1 MIRRT
6 QKLFILILTFV
17 MFANLA
23 LAQEPVKQNK
33 KQALAAALNPVVGS
47 GTPGQIAKW
56 TGVSGTSTF
65 SVGDSNII
73 EDKFGKIGVDT
84 HTPTSLL
91 TVQGMIET
99 TLGGY
104 KFPDGTVQT
113 TSAAAALLMVAHDA
127 TLQGNGTTA
136 SPLGAAVP
144 LNLSGSSA
152 PPILNA
158 VNSNGDGL
166 RGASTDNAGVRGD
179 SGTSVGVRGD
189 SVSGI
194 GVLGNGLGSGNGVV
208 GNSADG
214 IGVSGA
220 GITGVGGKGNDNT
233 NSSGNGGDGVS
244 GQGGASNGSRGGSG
258 VFAKGGTSVSGPG
271 GDGVFA
277 KGGDSGADDGGV
289 GLRVQGGASSGSG
302 KFGGDAIFALRG
314 AGLNGAASGM
324 AGSFIGNVD
333 VAGKLTKT
341 MGTFKIDHPLDPENK
356 YLYHSFVESPEMMNI
371 YNGNI
376 TTDASGEAVVEMPDY
391 FNALNRDF
399 RYQLTV
405 IGTFAQA
412 IVANKMKGNR
422 FVIRT
427 SVPNVEVSWMVTGV
441 RQDAFAENNRVQ
453 VEVDKPEKE
462 RGYYLHPEVFN
473 QPEEKSIEWA
483 RHPEMMQRLKQE
495 RAAAAERIK
504 QLPQ

>member
-1 MIRRT
+1 
-6 QKLFILILTFV
+6 
-17 MFANLA
+17 
-23 LAQEPVKQNK
+23 
-33 KQALAAALNPVVGS
+33 
-47 GTPGQIAKW
+47 
-56 TGVSGTSTF
+56 
-65 SVGDSNII
+65 
-73 EDKFGKIGVDT
+73 
-84 HTPTSLL
+84 
-91 TVQGMIET
+91 
-99 TLGGY
+99 
-104 KFPDGTVQT
+104 
-113 TSAAAALLMVAHDA
+113 
-127 TLQGNGTTA
+127 
-136 SPLGAAVP
+136 
-144 LNLSGSSA
+144 
-152 PPILNA
+152 
-158 VNSNGDGL
+158 
-166 RGASTDNAGVRGD
+166 
-179 SGTSVGVRGD
+179 
-189 SVSGI
+189 
-194 GVLGNGLGSGNGVV
+194 
-208 GNSADG
+208 
-214 IGVSGA
+214 
-220 GITGVGGKGNDNT
+220 
-233 NSSGNGGDGVS
+233 
-244 GQGGASNGSRGGSG
+244 
-258 VFAKGGTSVSGPG
+258 
-271 GDGVFA
+271 VFA

-441 RQDAFAENNRVQ
+441 RQDAFAEKNRVQ